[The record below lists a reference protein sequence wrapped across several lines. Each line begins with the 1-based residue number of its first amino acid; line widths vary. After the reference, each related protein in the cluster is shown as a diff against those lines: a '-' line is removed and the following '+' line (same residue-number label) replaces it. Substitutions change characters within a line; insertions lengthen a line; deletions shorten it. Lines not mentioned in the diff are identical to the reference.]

1 VLYFARRM
9 WSELLS
15 LPGPPL
21 EIEVNRAMR
30 SKNRLAANLIFAVLL
45 TFALAAAIV
54 PTQARAQKFK
64 VLHTFHGKDGANPF
78 GLLVRDAFGNLYGT
92 TANGGDGKGL
102 CTSFF
107 YGCGTAFKLAPTGK
121 ELWVHSFNL
130 TNGEGPLAGMTRDPS
145 GNLYGTTYLGG
156 DTKCYQYGCGTVFE
170 LDKAGKMER
179 VLHKFTGGADGM
191 FPEPLLARDAAGNLY
206 GTATSPLGKIFKI
219 DTAGKLTV
227 LYTFTGGSD
236 GCVPYPGVILDA
248 TGNLYGTTAA
258 GGSGFCDSGDGVVFE
273 LDTSGS
279 LIVLHTFGGG
289 DGANP
294 GSALVFDPAGNLYGT
309 TLNGG
314 TGCGGVGCGTVFKL
328 SPNGDGAWT
337 ESVLHSFCSLS
348 GCVDGNSVGRGPLAV
363 DAAGNLYGTAYFG
376 GSHPCS
382 GGGCGLVYKVDASG
396 HETVLYNFTGGKDGA
411 FPFPG
416 VVMDKSGN
424 LYGVAVGYGDSSCP
438 DGKGVGGCGVVF
450 KLTP

>member
-1 VLYFARRM
+1 
-9 WSELLS
+9 
-15 LPGPPL
+15 
-21 EIEVNRAMR
+21 MR
-30 SKNRLAANLIFAVLL
+30 SEKICSVPKSAFLVVAMFLLASAV
-45 TFALAAAIV
+45 V
-54 PTQARAQKFK
+54 PTEARAQKFK

-78 GLLVRDAFGNLYGT
+78 GLLVRDASGNLYGT

-102 CTSFF
+102 CVSFF

-130 TNGEGPLAGMTRDPS
+130 TNGEGPLAGMTLDPS

-170 LDKAGKMER
+170 LDKAGKKSK
-179 VLHKFTGGADGM
+179 VLHRFTGGADGLD
-191 FPEPLLARDAAGNLY
+191 PEPLLARDTAGNLY

-219 DTAGKLTV
+219 DTAGKVTV

-248 TGNLYGTTAA
+248 AGNLYGTTAA
-258 GGSGFCDSGDGVVFE
+258 GGAGFCDSGYGVVFR
-273 LDTSGS
+273 LDASGS
-279 LIVLHTFGGG
+279 LTVLHTFSSD

-294 GSALVFDPAGNLYGT
+294 SSVLVFDSAGNLYGT

-314 TGCGGVGCGTVFKL
+314 TGCGGAGCGTVFKL
-328 SPNGDGAWT
+328 SPNGDGTWT
-337 ESVLHSFCSLS
+337 ESVLHNFCSRS
-348 GCVDGNSVGRGPLAV
+348 GCADGNSVGRGPLAI
-363 DAAGNLYGTAYFG
+363 DAAGNLYGTTYFG
-376 GSHPCS
+376 GIHPCS
-382 GGGCGLVYKVDASG
+382 GGGCGLVYKLDASG
-396 HETVLYNFTGGKDGA
+396 RETVLYDFTGGKDGA

-416 VVMDKSGN
+416 LVMDRAGN
-424 LYGVAVGYGDSSCP
+424 LYGVAAGYGDASCP